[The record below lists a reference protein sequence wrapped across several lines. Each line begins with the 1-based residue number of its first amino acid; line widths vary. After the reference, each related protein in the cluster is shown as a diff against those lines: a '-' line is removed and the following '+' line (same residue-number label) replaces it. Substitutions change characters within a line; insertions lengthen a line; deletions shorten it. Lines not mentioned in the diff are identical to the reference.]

1 MARPDQYQRPDPYQ
15 VQLDAQ
21 KNAAL
26 EKARKKKEDEEKAKK
41 KKELEFLKKQEAYNK
56 TYKIEAEKAY
66 SVADKLYRDAKTA
79 ALQPGSDGG
88 VTITPAEQAAVN
100 AYQNLASEQKIKVT
114 NYTKAYTDSNTKR
127 TALEQDLKPASVIKN
142 KKVVK
147 KAIVKKTTTKST
159 TIYST
164 SGVNTTTLAG
174 IEAASA
180 GTGASK
186 VPSPPSYY
194 YNAPMVKIAY
204 LNSGEGANDPSPQQR
219 TSGVTIS
226 DSYNYTQGSDAWN
239 NVIGSKGVIQM
250 DSTSAFS
257 LANSSSTNSNS
268 YDGNLYGFK
277 FLYNPKE
284 VTMNWGVAEGQNWEG
299 IAAGLDPGTAPSAAL
314 QNSTI
319 SFSLLLNR
327 TLDIGYLDANGLKPG
342 VTSPYSNFA
351 VPNSKSTNQ
360 ELSEIYQKGTMY
372 DLEYLF
378 RTLGGLNSNFNS
390 GLNGF
395 TADKGWLQGFAVEL
409 HLGNKMRYLVRV
421 SNVEVNHV
429 IFDER
434 MVPILSYVNLT
445 CARFPYIKQA

>member
-1 MARPDQYQRPDPYQ
+1 MSRPDQYQRPDPYQ

-26 EKARKKKEDEEKAKK
+26 EKARKKKEEEEKAKK
-41 KKELEFLKKQEAYNK
+41 KKELEFLKTDEARNKALKIDAEKRYAAADK
-56 TYKIEAEKAY
+56 TYRIAKA
-66 SVADKLYRDAKTA
+66 A
-79 ALQPGSDGG
+79 AISPSSDGG
-88 VTITPAEQAAVN
+88 VTITPAEQVAVN
-100 AYQNLASEQKIKVT
+100 YLGKIAYDNKQEVLT
-114 NYTKAYTDSNTKR
+114 YTKAYTNSYNKR
-127 TALEQDLKPASVIKN
+127 TALEQDLKPASVVKDQ
-142 KKVVK
+142 KVVK

-159 TIYST
+159 SIYST

-186 VPSPPSYY
+186 IPSPPSYY

-226 DSYNYTQGSDAWN
+226 DSYNYTQGADAWT

-257 LANSSSTNSNS
+257 LANSSTKNSNS

-284 VTMNWGVAEGQNWEG
+284 VVMNWGVAEGQNWEG

-327 TLDIGYLDANGLKPG
+327 TLDIGYLDSNGLKPG
-342 VTSPYSNFA
+342 VTNPYSNFA
-351 VPNSKSTNQ
+351 IPNGKSRNQ

-378 RTLGGLNSNFNS
+378 KTLGGLNSTFNS

-421 SNVEVNHV
+421 SSVEVNHA

-445 CARFPYIKQA
+445 CARFPYIKQG